1 MFTVSQLII
10 FCCVMCL
17 FFVICYVLCLLCAA
31 KTPWGQNVKV
41 DTGWSYNSEGSMC
54 KYNSSNNNRFSL
66 WRLHKSSV
74 EQVIVRTDFNKM
86 TVPQRRREHHQPVHI
101 LSHHIPMFCH
111 APPGLKQ
118 THKAPLG
125 VCMKPQRASLTC
137 FKCDMVTV
145 CSGLGSKRSWL
156 GLKKGCVD

>member
-1 MFTVSQLII
+1 
-10 FCCVMCL
+10 
-17 FFVICYVLCLLCAA
+17 
-31 KTPWGQNVKV
+31 
-41 DTGWSYNSEGSMC
+41 
-54 KYNSSNNNRFSL
+54 
-66 WRLHKSSV
+66 
-74 EQVIVRTDFNKM
+74 M

>member
-41 DTGWSYNSEGSMC
+41 DTGWTYNSEGSMC
-54 KYNSSNNNRFSL
+54 KYNSNNNNRFSL
-66 WRLHKSSV
+66 WQLHKSSV
-74 EQVIVRTDFNKM
+74 EQVIVRTDLNKM
-86 TVPQRRREHHQPVHI
+86 TVPQRRGEHHQPVHI